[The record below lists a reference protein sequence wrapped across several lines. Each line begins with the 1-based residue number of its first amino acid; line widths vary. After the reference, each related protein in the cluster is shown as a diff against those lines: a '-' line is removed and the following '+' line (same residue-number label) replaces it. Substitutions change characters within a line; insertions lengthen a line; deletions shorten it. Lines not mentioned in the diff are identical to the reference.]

1 MLVDVHCH
9 LNFDQ
14 FSADR
19 DEVIQRAKDANVV
32 AIINSGTEYE
42 TNIQTLELSKKHDII
57 KASLGIYPTYV
68 EKLSEKEFQRDL
80 DFIKEHKNDI
90 IAIGEIGLDFHN
102 TSEDHLKKIQQDRFK
117 IILEELGKL
126 KKPFV
131 IHTRKAEKEVI
142 DILESMS
149 VKKVDL
155 HCFTGNYKLAKRVID
170 NGWSFSI
177 PPNIMRS
184 LHFQGLVSMTP
195 ISQLLTETDSP
206 YLAPPP
212 KQRNEPSFV
221 KLTVQKI
228 AEIKNIDESEAEKMI
243 FMNYQKLFLQ

>member
-1 MLVDVHCH
+1 M
-9 LNFDQ
+9 
-14 FSADR
+14 
-19 DEVIQRAKDANVV
+19 
-32 AIINSGTEYE
+32 
-42 TNIQTLELSKKHDII
+42 
-57 KASLGIYPTYV
+57 